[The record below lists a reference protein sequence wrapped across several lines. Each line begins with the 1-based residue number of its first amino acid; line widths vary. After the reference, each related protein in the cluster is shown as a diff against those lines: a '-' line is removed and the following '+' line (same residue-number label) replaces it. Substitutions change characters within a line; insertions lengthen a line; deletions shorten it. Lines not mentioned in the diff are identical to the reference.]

1 MSQLKTIVFRGRE
14 DKLAIL
20 GNLLRNYLTGDVLDV
35 GCDAK
40 YVSDFVHGRYVGV
53 DIAGSP
59 DLRVNV
65 EIGLPFQDKT
75 FDTVLAFDILEH
87 LDCIYS
93 AFTEL
98 CRVSRSY
105 VIVGL
110 PNMYEWHFRFLFMSG
125 KNISGKYG
133 LCIDPP
139 VDRHRWLFN
148 LDNAERFLRQ
158 RADKHGFTVIEEA
171 IGYYKYRKLFAK
183 FMTVIGRRLSP
194 HRASFFAYYYF
205 VVLARKDHAV

>member
-1 MSQLKTIVFRGRE
+1 MAT
-14 DKLAIL
+14 L
-20 GNLLRNYLTGDVLDV
+20 GNLLRIYLTGDVLDV
-35 GCDAK
+35 CCDAK
-40 YVSDFVHGRYVGV
+40 YVSDFVQGRYVGV

-59 DLRVNV
+59 EIRVNV
-65 EIGLPFQDKT
+65 EAGLPFQDKT

-87 LDCIYS
+87 LDYIYS
-93 AFTEL
+93 AFAEL

-110 PNMYEWHFRFLFMSG
+110 PNMYEWHFLILFMSG

-148 LDNAERFLRQ
+148 LDNAENFLRQ
-158 RADKHGFTVIEEA
+158 NADKHGFAVLEEA
-171 IGYYKYRKLFAK
+171 LGYYGYRQLFAK
-183 FMTVIGRRLSP
+183 FIILVGRMLSP

-205 VVLARKDHAV
+205 VVLARKDHVSRNVLKDDTSSYGVY